1 MDGSGPLIVDETDQ
15 TAGIGIQSD
24 KKASNLNTA
33 SDDSASD
40 SFSSSD
46 KENSPNRANQRHDS
60 L

>member
-1 MDGSGPLIVDETDQ
+1 MDGSLIVYETDQ
-15 TAGIGIQSD
+15 TAGIGTQSD
-24 KKASNLNTA
+24 QKASNLNTA